1 MNVTK
6 MRKTD
11 LLQTF
16 FESCKARKE
25 ATVEEVDWEITDA
38 EMQLMWSIWDDH
50 GWEDQVL
57 NIACEQITGDWQF

>member
-16 FESCKARKE
+16 FESCKAQKE

-50 GWEDQVL
+50 G
-57 NIACEQITGDWQF
+57 